1 MKRTEREIGRSW
13 SGSRWIL
20 DWSQQA
26 LLLSRPLLFLPVGFT
41 LKASLWSGQGEK
53 DQLVTCFCRGS
64 FSPVLLLY
72 PSPSPSAFCPSWA
85 FLPQIKSG
93 QHLGLFIMRTERKTH
108 THTHTFP
115 HPYTLTY
122 SYTHTH
128 LILTLPSQAW
138 LIGDCGWW
146 LAVFFKANSV
156 NEACELLIADTDHI
170 DFQHNC
176 ALIQSPNVIRVNV
189 ISTHRCYRCSLL
201 LV

>member
-85 FLPQIKSG
+85 FLPQIKGG

-108 THTHTFP
+108 THTYTPSHILIRWHTP
-115 HPYTLTY
+115 
-122 SYTHTH
+122 THIHTSFSRSQARPDW
-128 LILTLPSQAW
+128 LVIVDGDWQCFSKLTLWMKP
-138 LIGDCGWW
+138 
-146 LAVFFKANSV
+146 V
-156 NEACELLIADTDHI
+156 NC
-170 DFQHNC
+170 
-176 ALIQSPNVIRVNV
+176 
-189 ISTHRCYRCSLL
+189 
-201 LV
+201 